1 MNKTVL
7 KAINDQINAEMFSSY
22 LYLSMAAWFETQNL
36 PGMAKWMY
44 AQSHEETSHAMK
56 FFHFLVERGEAVEL
70 KAIDQPKLT
79 FDSALAV
86 FEESLAHEKLITSL
100 LTKLYELAQA
110 EKDHTTAFLLQWYLN
125 EQVEEE
131 ANVTKA
137 VEMLKMTE
145 GKGYQLMFL
154 DSKFGARGG

>member
-1 MNKTVL
+1 MNKNVL

-44 AQSHEETSHAMK
+44 AQSHEETEHAMK

-86 FEESLAHEKLITSL
+86 FEEALAHEKLITSL
-100 LTKLYELAQA
+100 LTKLYETAQA
-110 EKDHTTAFLLQWYLN
+110 EKDYTTAFLLQWYLN
-125 EQVEEE
+125 EQIEEE
-131 ANVTKA
+131 DNTSTA
-137 VEMLKMTE
+137 VEMLRKTE
-145 GKGYQLMFL
+145 GKGYQLLML
-154 DSKFGARGG
+154 DGKFGARGG